1 MTKKLKIFEDDNLIY
16 EGNLSVN
23 TTILK
28 GRLTKD
34 PTTSGRAVCFNLQIS
49 GGKNPQTNE
58 WQRSASPKGDT
69 IRPKGVWRKPTYV
82 DCSAFGELQK
92 IISERYHEH
101 SEIWFIGKFYARN
114 YENKIYKGFIVRELI
129 NVKEK
134 PSSDF
139 ENVDLTSD
147 EDLPF

>member
-1 MTKKLKIFEDDNLIY
+1 MVKKLRISEDDKVIH

-23 TTILK
+23 TAILK
-28 GRLTKD
+28 GRLTKN
-34 PTTSGRAVCFNLQIS
+34 PTVNGEATAFNLQIS
-49 GGKNPQTNE
+49 GGKNPQTDSWN
-58 WQRSASPKGDT
+58 
-69 IRPKGVWRKPTYV
+69 KPTYV
-82 DCSAFGELQK
+82 DCSAFGELGE

-101 SEIWFIGKFYARN
+101 DEIWFIGKFYTRS
-114 YENKIYKGFIVRELI
+114 YEDKVYKGFIVRELI

-134 PSSDF
+134 PSKDL

>member
-1 MTKKLKIFEDDNLIY
+1 MIKKLKIFEDESLVY

-23 TTILK
+23 TAILK
-28 GRLTKD
+28 GRLTKA
-34 PTTSGRAVCFNLQIS
+34 PITNGKAVCFNLQIS
-49 GGKNPQTNE
+49 GGKNPQTDSWN
-58 WQRSASPKGDT
+58 
-69 IRPKGVWRKPTYV
+69 KPTYV
-82 DCSAFGELQK
+82 DCSAFGELGE
-92 IISERYHEH
+92 IISERYCEH
-101 SEIWFIGKFYARN
+101 DEIWFIGKFYTRS
-114 YENKIYKGFIVRELI
+114 YDDKVYKGFIVRELI

>member
-1 MTKKLKIFEDDNLIY
+1 MIKKLKIFGGDNLIY

-23 TTILK
+23 TAILK

-34 PTTSGRAVCFNLQIS
+34 PIANGKAVCFNLQIS
-49 GGKNPQTNE
+49 GGKNPQTDSWN
-58 WQRSASPKGDT
+58 
-69 IRPKGVWRKPTYV
+69 KPTYV
-82 DCSAFGELQK
+82 DCSAFGELGR

-101 SEIWFIGKFYARN
+101 DEIWFIGKFYARN
-114 YENKIYKGFIVRELI
+114 YEDKVYKGFIVRELI

-134 PSSDF
+134 SLSDF